1 MSSPRRPS
9 HHRRLSGLLV
19 LLSLASAPGLARA
32 QSPSATAR
40 VLFRDARAL
49 MDKGRFDQACP
60 KLEESLRLDHGMGT
74 QFNLAHCWEQ
84 LGRTASAWGL
94 FLDVA
99 AAAAAAGQPKRES
112 AARARADAIEPKLT
126 HVLIQ
131 VNDPVPGL
139 VVTRSGEEVGRGSW
153 GTAVPVD
160 PGTHAIEAKAPGML
174 PWATEVEA
182 SKPGATVT
190 LVIPPLQA
198 EKLDIP
204 AEAPITEGGESAPE
218 AADTGGSI
226 GTGRAVTSVVLAAV
240 GVGGLV
246 TGTIFGLK
254 ANSETSDA
262 KALCDGGPG
271 GNVCDRDPDG
281 GAAEQAELEEHRSN
295 ADSAATISYIGW
307 GIGAAGLIGS
317 AIVLLT
323 APDESPPAD
332 TATLRIEPMFAPGF
346 IGSGLSGS
354 F

>member
-1 MSSPRRPS
+1 MSRCLSS
-9 HHRRLSGLLV
+9 HRRLGGFLV
-19 LLSLASAPGLARA
+19 LLCLASNPGLARA

-40 VLFRDARAL
+40 VLFRDARVL

-99 AAAAAAGQPKRES
+99 AAASAAGQPKRES
-112 AARARADAIEPKLT
+112 AARARADAIEPKLSR
-126 HVLIQ
+126 VLIQ
-131 VNDPVPGL
+131 VKDPAPGL
-139 VVTRSGEEVGRGSW
+139 VVTRGGEELGRGSW

-160 PGTHAIEAKAPGML
+160 PGTHAIEAHAPGML
-174 PWATEVEA
+174 PWATELEV
-182 SKPGATVT
+182 SKPGETAT
-190 LVIPPLQA
+190 LVIPALQA
-198 EKLDIP
+198 EKVDIP
-204 AEAPITEGGESAPE
+204 TEAPIAEGDEQPPE
-218 AADTGGSI
+218 PADTGGGIS
-226 GTGRAVTSVVLAAV
+226 TGRAVTSVVLAAV

-254 ANSETSDA
+254 ANSETAAA
-262 KALCDGGPG
+262 KELCDGGET

-281 GAAEQAELEEHRSN
+281 GTAEQAELDEHREK
-295 ADSAATISYIGW
+295 ADSAALISYIGW
-307 GIGAAGLIGS
+307 GVGAAGLISS

-323 APDESPPAD
+323 APDEAPPPEEA
-332 TATLRIEPMFAPGF
+332 ASLRIQPVFGPGF
-346 IGSGLSGS
+346 VGTGLSGT